1 MRKVAPNCEACRS
14 HETYTWTQMLI
25 SSRAFGAKEKDWRWV
40 LGKEPKPTENLGYN
54 LYPIFDYVN
63 HSNYFVEKG

>member
-1 MRKVAPNCEACRS
+1 
-14 HETYTWTQMLI
+14 MLI